1 MMFWYLVPGQPSG
14 SVVPVPPFPSCDTDD
29 ERLFP
34 TLLKICSDGNI
45 YTTGIGKRDKS
56 GL

>member
-1 MMFWYLVPGQPSG
+1 M
-14 SVVPVPPFPSCDTDD
+14 PPFPSCDTDD